1 MIRAQVIYVALV
13 YPELGNHRIREHNLH
28 EVSVLGAEYGQRA
41 AGVGCG
47 NPFDGFWDG
56 DCAHGEL
63 SLVIG
68 FYQLVSVAISTAL
81 RFRVSRCPDA

>member
-13 YPELGNHRIREHNLH
+13 YPELGHHRIREHNLH
-28 EVSVLGAEYGQRA
+28 EVSVLGAEYGQRT

-56 DCAHGEL
+56 YCAHGER
-63 SLVIG
+63 SLLPS
-68 FYQLVSVAISTAL
+68 YRQNKW
-81 RFRVSRCPDA
+81 

>member
-1 MIRAQVIYVALV
+1 MTLV
-13 YPELGNHRIREHNLH
+13 YPELGNYRIREHKLH

-68 FYQLVSVAISTAL
+68 FYQLVSVAISAAL